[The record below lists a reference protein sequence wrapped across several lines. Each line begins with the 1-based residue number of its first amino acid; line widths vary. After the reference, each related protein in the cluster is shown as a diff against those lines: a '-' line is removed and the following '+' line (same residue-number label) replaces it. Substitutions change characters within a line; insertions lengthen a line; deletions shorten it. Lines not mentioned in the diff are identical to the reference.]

1 MAQKSAN
8 NLLEA
13 IEKSKTP
20 VWDKFIYAL
29 GIRHVGE
36 RTASILAAHFDS
48 LDTLMSADIEELT
61 EIREI
66 GPEIAQSIVSFF
78 AEPKNRQVMDKFR
91 LAGVSPVVQQKR
103 GDKPLDGKYFVFT
116 GTLESLG
123 RNEAKA
129 LVEKLGGSVLS
140 SVSGKTSY
148 VVAGTSPGS
157 KLTEAAARGITV
169 INEKEFLKLTG
180 RD

>member
-1 MAQKSAN
+1 
-8 NLLEA
+8 
-13 IEKSKTP
+13 
-20 VWDKFIYAL
+20 
-29 GIRHVGE
+29 
-36 RTASILAAHFDS
+36 
-48 LDTLMSADIEELT
+48 
-61 EIREI
+61 
-66 GPEIAQSIVSFF
+66 
-78 AEPKNRQVMDKFR
+78 MDKFR